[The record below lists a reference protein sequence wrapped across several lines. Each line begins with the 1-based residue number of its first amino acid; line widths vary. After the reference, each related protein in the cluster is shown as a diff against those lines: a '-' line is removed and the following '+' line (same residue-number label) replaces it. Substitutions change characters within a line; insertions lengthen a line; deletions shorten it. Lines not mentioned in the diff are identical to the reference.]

1 MITGIEKLSKKFSYD
16 EFFSH
21 LQALYRKD
29 ALVFDWSATHAKKLY
44 ETFLYADLYVA
55 IPDTVLVKQFSSRLA
70 KAHRAIP
77 IVEHE
82 GTLYVGMENPFNAEA
97 VETIE
102 SVLGRKIF
110 PVLVE
115 RAGLSR
121 AFAQYYS
128 HYDTLK
134 NLADSFDAQEEFHK
148 NSAVVGE
155 LTSTNRIAE
164 FFQYILEDAQQMEAS
179 DIHIELFDAILT
191 IKFRVDGRLIDH
203 KFPKADVGFYLL
215 RYLKILANADIAQ
228 ENLPIEGKHVSLSVG
243 GEKTLNL
250 RLSIMPTGF
259 GFSSVIRLL
268 PDTQEFNLQR
278 ILRDEVYYKELT
290 EYLKLKQG
298 MFVVSGPTGSGKSTT
313 LYGAISTI
321 NTPEKKI
328 ITLED
333 PIEIKV
339 EGLCQIQ
346 VNEEIGYDYLTS
358 LRAILRQDPDV
369 IMVSEIRD
377 APTAQAAMKAAIT
390 GHMVLSTIHTRS
402 VKDIPLR
409 FLDLG
414 VDVFSLASALKLLVS
429 QRLVRLLC
437 PHCKEPYAVSKE
449 QRDLVK
455 ATHSWVKEVDFK
467 HVYTNK
473 GCAFCHN
480 TGFSGRRIVFEHIR
494 LNNEMIAALNDKS
507 LARYEK
513 EVDKALSGKSLSDN
527 ALRLVFKGETSL
539 NEALSYAD

>member
-1 MITGIEKLSKKFSYD
+1 MITGIEKISKRFSYD

-29 ALVFDWSATHAKKLY
+29 DLFFDWSTDQVKKLH
-44 ETFLYADLYVA
+44 ETFLRADLYII
-55 IPDTVLVKQFSSRLA
+55 IPDTVLVKQFPAKLA
-70 KAHRAIP
+70 RAYRAIP
-77 IVEHE
+77 IIENE
-82 GTLYVGMENPFNAEA
+82 GTLYVGMENPFNAEKI
-97 VETIE
+97 ETIE

-110 PVLVE
+110 PVLVD
-115 RAGLSR
+115 RGDLTR
-121 AFAQYYS
+121 AFSQYYS

-134 NLADSFDAQEEFHK
+134 NLADSFDAQEEFRK
-148 NSAVVGE
+148 NALVVGE
-155 LTSTNRIAE
+155 ITSTNKIAE
-164 FFQYILEDAQQMEAS
+164 FFQYVLEDAQQMDAS
-179 DIHIELFDAILT
+179 DIHIELFDKMLT
-191 IKFRVDGRLIDH
+191 VKFRVDGRLVDH

-228 ENLPIEGKHVSLSVG
+228 ENLPIEGKHVSVMVG
-243 GEKTLNL
+243 GGKVLNL

-268 PDTQEFNLQR
+268 PDTQEFDLKR
-278 ILRDEVYYKELT
+278 ILQDDIYHKELT

-298 MFVVSGPTGSGKSTT
+298 MFIVSGPTGSGKSTT
-313 LYGAISTI
+313 LYGAVSTI
-321 NTPEKKI
+321 NTPDRKI

-339 EGLCQIQ
+339 EGLCQVQ
-346 VNEEIGYDYLTS
+346 VNAEIGYDYLTS

-377 APTAQAAMKAAIT
+377 ASTAQAAMKAAIT

-409 FLDLG
+409 FIDLG

-437 PHCKEPYAVSKE
+437 PHCKEPHAVSKE
-449 QRDLVK
+449 QKDLIK
-455 ATHSWVKEVDFK
+455 AQHPWVKEADFK
-467 HVYTNK
+467 EVYINK
-473 GCAFCHN
+473 GCAFCHQS
-480 TGFSGRRIVFEHIR
+480 GFSGRRIVFEHIR
-494 LNNEMIAALNDKS
+494 LNNAMLTALNERN
-507 LARYEK
+507 LALYEK
-513 EVDKALSGKSLSDN
+513 EADRALGDRKLSDN
-527 ALRLVFKGETSL
+527 ALRLVFKGQTSVD
-539 NEALSYAD
+539 EALSYAD

>member
-29 ALVFDWSATHAKKLY
+29 ALVFDWSKEQTKKLY
-44 ETFLYADLYVA
+44 ETFLCADLYIA
-55 IPDTVLVKQFSSRLA
+55 IPDTVLVKQFSSKLA
-70 KAHRAIP
+70 RAHRAMP
-77 IVEHE
+77 IGENE
-82 GTLYVGMENPFNAEA
+82 GTLFVGMENPFNAETIEA
-97 VETIE
+97 IE

-115 RAGLSR
+115 RADLSR

-128 HYDTLK
+128 HYETLK
-134 NLADSFDAQEEFHK
+134 TLADSFDAHEEFQK
-148 NSAVVGE
+148 NAAVIGE

-164 FFQYILEDAQQMEAS
+164 FFQYVLEDAQQMEAS
-179 DIHIELFDAILT
+179 DIHIELFDSALT
-191 IKFRVDGRLIDH
+191 IKFRVDGRLVDH

-228 ENLPIEGKHVSLSVG
+228 ENLPIEGKHVSVNVG
-243 GEKTLNL
+243 GDRVINL

-278 ILRDEVYYKELT
+278 ILRDDVYYKELT
-290 EYLKLKQG
+290 AYLGLKQG

-313 LYGAISTI
+313 LYGAISTV
-321 NTPEKKI
+321 NTPDRKI

-339 EGLCQIQ
+339 EGLCQVQ

-409 FLDLG
+409 FIDLG

-437 PHCKEPYAVSKE
+437 PHCKEPHPVSKE
-449 QRDLVK
+449 QKELIK
-455 ATHSWVKEVDFK
+455 SQHPWVKEADFK
-467 HVYTNK
+467 NVYANK

-480 TGFSGRRIVFEHIR
+480 TGFSGRRIIFEHIR
-494 LNNEMIAALNDKS
+494 LNNAMITALNDRS
-507 LARYEK
+507 LTQYEK
-513 EVDKALSGKSLSDN
+513 EVDKALAGKSLSDN

-539 NEALSYAD
+539 AEALSYAD